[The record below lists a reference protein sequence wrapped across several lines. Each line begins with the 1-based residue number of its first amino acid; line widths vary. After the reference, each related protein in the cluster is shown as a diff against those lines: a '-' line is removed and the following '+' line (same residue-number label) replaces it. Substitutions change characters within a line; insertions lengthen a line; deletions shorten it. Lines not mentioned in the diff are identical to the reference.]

1 MDQLRLFGMK
11 AEQGRWLLILTG
23 MLINLCLGS
32 IYSWSVFV
40 VPLSNYFSNELG
52 QQISPT
58 GILLPFSVFLASF
71 ALAMPP
77 AGRLIE
83 TWGPRKTT
91 LLGGILTGCGWLLAP
106 VTIPAGAMASS
117 FLRTV
122 PALLPDRRW
131 LVMSEMQLAHI
142 LMFSQSS
149 PCLL

>member
-1 MDQLRLFGMK
+1 MK

-83 TWGPRKTT
+83 T
-91 LLGGILTGCGWLLAP
+91 
-106 VTIPAGAMASS
+106 
-117 FLRTV
+117 
-122 PALLPDRRW
+122 
-131 LVMSEMQLAHI
+131 
-142 LMFSQSS
+142 
-149 PCLL
+149 